1 MFKKFTT
8 IASVVTLAM
17 SMTLSA
23 ELTTDA
29 EQTRAQTN
37 DIFG

>member
-8 IASVVTLAM
+8 IASVLTLAM